1 MNTKVDDY
9 IDRADKWAD
18 EMRKLRAILLDCLLT
33 EEFKWGV
40 PCYTYGSKNIILITA
55 FKEYCGIAF
64 FKGSLLSDEKKI
76 LYQQTENSQA
86 SRLIR
91 FTNLPE
97 IVEMEALLKTYIFEA
112 IEIEKSGLKVERKKH
127 EDYVLPDELI
137 QKFGEMPTL
146 KTAFEALTPGRQRGY
161 LLHFAGSNNSATRM
175 GRIEKYIGRILKG
188 QGITDCVCG
197 LSKKMPGCDGS
208 HKFIN
213 QPR

>member
-1 MNTKVDDY
+1 MNPKVDDY

-91 FTNLPE
+91 FTKLSE
-97 IVEMEALLKTYIFEA
+97 INKMEALLKTYIFEA
-112 IEIEKSGLKVERKKH
+112 IEIEKSGLKVEKKKH
-127 EDYVLPDELI
+127 EEYVLPDELI
-137 QKFGEMPTL
+137 QRFNEMSNL

-161 LLHFAGSNNSATRM
+161 ILHFSGSNNSSTRL
-175 GRIEKYIGRILKG
+175 GRVDKYIGRILKG

-197 LSKKMPGCDGS
+197 MSKKMPGCDGS

-213 QPR
+213 QPS